1 MKIHFDRTTNVRAP
15 AIRALLCSMLVAFS
29 VSPVIA
35 DNIQQTKTL
44 SLNEAMQ
51 QTLAQHPAL
60 QVFPIR
66 QQQLE
71 AQKKTAN
78 LKPAYVVG
86 AEIENF
92 AGTRELSGIKSLET
106 TVTLSS
112 VVELGDKRLSRVELV
127 EQQSDVVRVDR
138 KIKALDLLGQVTRQF
153 IEVLNSQER
162 VKLAETGLE
171 LAQTTLTEVNK
182 RVGAAV
188 AAEADLGRAEASV
201 NQAELILAAEKR
213 QLEANTVVL
222 ANLWGSYQP
231 NFETATGSLFAFS
244 EAMSFEALFNQAQQ
258 NPQLERFAAE
268 TRVRDAQVRLARTQ
282 QVADLTW
289 SVGIRRDEGLNDSA
303 LVAGVSVPL
312 FSRQRAQ
319 GDIESA
325 LAARNEVS
333 YRRQDMLLQLHA
345 QLYRAYSGREQAI
358 ASISKLQQQI
368 IPKLTKSLEQ
378 TQTGYQRGLYSYLE
392 FLTVRQDLLGA
403 RRSVIEAATAA
414 LLYQTEIEQLT
425 AEPLTAAE

>member
-78 LKPAYVVG
+78 LKLAYVVG

-153 IEVLNSQER
+153 IKVLNSQER

-213 QLEANTVVL
+213 QLEANKVVL
-222 ANLWGSYQP
+222 ANLWGSYKP

>member
-44 SLNEAMQ
+44 SLNKAMQ

-92 AGTRELSGIKSLET
+92 AGTSELSGIKSLET

-171 LAQTTLTEVNK
+171 LAQTTLTEVN
-182 RVGAAV
+182 
-188 AAEADLGRAEASV
+188 
-201 NQAELILAAEKR
+201 N
-213 QLEANTVVL
+213 
-222 ANLWGSYQP
+222 
-231 NFETATGSLFAFS
+231 
-244 EAMSFEALFNQAQQ
+244 
-258 NPQLERFAAE
+258 
-268 TRVRDAQVRLARTQ
+268 
-282 QVADLTW
+282 
-289 SVGIRRDEGLNDSA
+289 
-303 LVAGVSVPL
+303 
-312 FSRQRAQ
+312 
-319 GDIESA
+319 
-325 LAARNEVS
+325 
-333 YRRQDMLLQLHA
+333 
-345 QLYRAYSGREQAI
+345 
-358 ASISKLQQQI
+358 
-368 IPKLTKSLEQ
+368 
-378 TQTGYQRGLYSYLE
+378 
-392 FLTVRQDLLGA
+392 
-403 RRSVIEAATAA
+403 
-414 LLYQTEIEQLT
+414 
-425 AEPLTAAE
+425 